1 MKTYTKLLTAGV
13 LAAGVATANA
23 APVLKISGQGE
34 TSANAAQ
41 ADFLSKLQPGYAPP
55 EDFES
60 YDVATDFNDQ
70 TSSFV
75 SSVGTFDVTQPA
87 ADLPSENCND
97 KGFQCGAGLAIL
109 NDDETPFNGRFA
121 TSPSKWLDSMDAQK
135 VKFTPD
141 GENNAVGF
149 FMTDPNDSGGRFSIN
164 GADFAFSDVFGK
176 SLGSGGLFYIS
187 LYDVDGLDSFEIISN
202 DSNDGY
208 GIDDVTVGRVPEPGT
223 LALLGLG
230 LAGLGFSY
238 RRRA

>member
-1 MKTYTKLLTAGV
+1 MKTYTKLFSAGL
-13 LAAGVATANA
+13 LAVGIATANA
-23 APVLKISGQGE
+23 GPVLKISDEG
-34 TSANAAQ
+34 TASANAAQ
-41 ADFLSKLQPGYAPP
+41 SSFLGTLQPGYAT
-55 EDFES
+55 DNFES

-70 TSSFV
+70 TTSFA

-87 ADLPSENCND
+87 FNSPTDKCND
-97 KGFQCGAGLAIL
+97 EGFQCGAGIAVL

-121 TSPSKWLDSMDAQK
+121 TSPSQWLDSMDAQS
-135 VKFTPD
+135 VKFTPNA
-141 GENNAVGF
+141 ENNAVGF

-164 GADFAFSDVFGK
+164 GSDFAFSDVFGK

-187 LYDVDGLDSFEIISN
+187 LFDNEGLDSFEIHSN
-202 DSNDGY
+202 DPNDGY

>member
-1 MKTYTKLLTAGV
+1 MKTYTKLFSVGL
-13 LAAGVATANA
+13 LAVGVATANA
-23 APVLKISGQGE
+23 APVLKISGEGAAN
-34 TSANAAQ
+34 ANAAQ
-41 ADFLSKLQPGYAPP
+41 ASFLSTLQPGYAPP

-70 TSSFV
+70 MTSFAT
-75 SSVGTFDVTQPA
+75 SVGTFDVTQPA
-87 ADLPSENCND
+87 FNSPTDSCND
-97 KGFQCGAGLAIL
+97 EGFQCGAGLAVL
-109 NDDETPFNGRFA
+109 NADETPFNGRFA
-121 TSPSKWLDSMDAQK
+121 TSPSQWLDSMDAQS

-141 GENNAVGF
+141 ADNNAVGF
-149 FMTDPNDSGGRFSIN
+149 FMTDPNDAGGRFSID
-164 GADFAFSDVFGK
+164 GFDFAFSDVFGK

-187 LYDVDGLDSFEIISN
+187 LYDGEGLDSFEIHSN
-202 DSNDGY
+202 DPNDGY